1 MFRGF
6 LGMFTKRAVNN
17 VNLILIE
24 MKPQRMSS
32 LKNENSVI
40 IYLLTPNQMESRAIF
55 FCS

>member
-1 MFRGF
+1 
-6 LGMFTKRAVNN
+6 MFTKRGVNN
-17 VNLILIE
+17 VNLILTE